1 VFARAA
7 AQLMIFVPRV
17 TDIPAQETIFLRR
30 TCRRNVMNTTFH
42 PYRAPAWS
50 GLKRYFVEWRKRALI
65 RREQRM
71 LSDHPLPL
79 SSSDCA
85 ADTAEVRV

>member
-7 AQLMIFVPRV
+7 APQHMIFVPRV
-17 TDIPAQETIFLRR
+17 TDIPAQETNFVRR

-42 PYRAPAWS
+42 SYRAPAWS

-71 LSDHPLPL
+71 LSDHQQWEDIIPPT
-79 SSSDCA
+79 SSAHD
-85 ADTAEVRV
+85 V